1 MAPYQILVVDDNDM
15 NLLLIS
21 KILELEGY
29 HVSTASNAEEAIQAM
44 TKQVPDLAV
53 LDVMMPDM
61 DGFSLCKKLRQ
72 PPLNI
77 SVPIVMLTALN
88 TGLDR
93 QQALQAGAN
102 DIWSKPFD
110 LDLFRKRIGELLNS
124 SKSSGMN

>member
-124 SKSSGMN
+124 SKSTGTS

>member
-15 NLLLIS
+15 NLLLIT
-21 KILELEGY
+21 KILELDGY
-29 HVSTASNAEEAIQAM
+29 HVSTANNAEQAILAM
-44 TKQVPDLAV
+44 MKQVPDLAV

-77 SVPIVMLTALN
+77 SAPIVMLTALN
-88 TGLDR
+88 TSLDR
-93 QQALQAGAN
+93 QHALQAGAN
-102 DIWSKPFD
+102 EIWSKPFD

-124 SKSSGMN
+124 SKSNETR

>member
-29 HVSTASNAEEAIQAM
+29 HVSTANNAEEAIQAI

-77 SVPIVMLTALN
+77 SAPIVMLTALN
-88 TGLDR
+88 TSLDR
-93 QQALQAGAN
+93 QQALHAGAN
-102 DIWSKPFD
+102 EIWSKPFD

-124 SKSSGMN
+124 SKSNGTR